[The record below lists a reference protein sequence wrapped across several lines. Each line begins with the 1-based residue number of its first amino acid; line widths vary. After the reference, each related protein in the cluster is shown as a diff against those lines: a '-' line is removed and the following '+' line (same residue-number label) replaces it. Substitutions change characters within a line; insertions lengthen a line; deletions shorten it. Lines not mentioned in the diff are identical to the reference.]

1 MNYQNR
7 HEHYRDDEFELAPI
21 GKRAAAFLL
30 DWIVL
35 VLLYLGII
43 VALDLFG
50 IKLTSID
57 IKGALEVEIKV
68 TGVAAWGET
77 LLKWILGL
85 LPVIY
90 FMLANYGKGQSPGKK
105 LLRIKVVSLYHHRL
119 GLWHSFE
126 RSLGYFASALEF
138 GFGYFQAFWNP
149 NRMALHD
156 KLGETIVIRC
166 KPARRRRRK

>member
-21 GKRAAAFLL
+21 GKRAAAFLM
-30 DWIVL
+30 DWMVL

-43 VALDLFG
+43 VLLNLIG

-57 IKGALEVEIKV
+57 IKSALEVEIKI
-68 TGVAAWGET
+68 TGTPAWVET
-77 LLKWILGL
+77 LLKWFLGL
-85 LPVIY
+85 LPVLF
-90 FMLANYGKGQSPGKK
+90 FMLANYGNGQSPGKK
-105 LLRIKVVSLYHHRL
+105 LFRIRVVSLYHHKL
-119 GLWHSFE
+119 NLWHSLE

-156 KLGETIVIRC
+156 KLGETIVVRC
-166 KPARRRRRK
+166 MKKRRRRRK